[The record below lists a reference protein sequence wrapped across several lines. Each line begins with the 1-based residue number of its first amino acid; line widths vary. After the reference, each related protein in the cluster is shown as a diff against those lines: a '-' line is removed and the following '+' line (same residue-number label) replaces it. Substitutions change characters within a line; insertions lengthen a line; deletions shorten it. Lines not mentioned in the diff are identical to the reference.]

1 MRINEQNTK
10 IKLEELKKQFEIE
23 EEKYLKIIEN
33 KKNETSKIDH
43 EKQSIIEKS
52 KSDVLIRLNQD

>member
-10 IKLEELKKQFEIE
+10 NKLEELKKQFEIE

-33 KKNETSKIDH
+33 KKNETSKIDQ